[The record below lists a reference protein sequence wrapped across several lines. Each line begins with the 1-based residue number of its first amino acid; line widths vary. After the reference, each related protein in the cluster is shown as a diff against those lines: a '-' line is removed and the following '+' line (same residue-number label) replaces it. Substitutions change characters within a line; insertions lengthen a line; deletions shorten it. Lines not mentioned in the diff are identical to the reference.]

1 MKKDQPQE
9 YAILGFLMNQER
21 HGYEIYQYF
30 SSRLGPVWYSGRS
43 QVYALLNRL
52 ETAGRLVSTRQEQD
66 FRPAKKIY
74 SITDKGRKTF
84 QDWLQKP
91 VEKIRD
97 LRIEFLAK
105 LFFIKELR
113 LAGMPELIEKQI
125 QICKEQLDSL
135 CKQDEI
141 VADEFRRLVL
151 GFRIGQIGAILAW
164 LQKCLQTFHTTPAK
178 GKSEDERISS

>member
-1 MKKDQPQE
+1 MRKDQPQE
-9 YAILGFLMNQER
+9 YVILGFLMTQER
-21 HGYEIYQYF
+21 HGYEIHQYLE
-30 SSRLGPVWYSGRS
+30 SGLGPIWYAGRS
-43 QVYALLNRL
+43 QVYALLKRL
-52 ETAGRLVSTRQEQD
+52 EAADEVFSKLKQQNL
-66 FRPAKKIY
+66 RPAKKIY

-125 QICKEQLDSL
+125 QICQEQLESL
-135 CKQDEI
+135 RKQDET

-151 GFRIGQIGAILAW
+151 SFRIGQINAILAW
-164 LQKCLQTFHTTPAK
+164 LRECLQAFHATPEK
-178 GKSEDERISS
+178 GKPEDERISS